1 MKRWEQFSPLAKRM
15 VIYAAAMLA
24 LVLVLAL
31 WLYEPQQVEQVA
43 VTPVEEQA
51 PAPPRDMILYFGL
64 AQESL
69 LYPETRQVPAC
80 DDESAC
86 LERLVAELA
95 AGPGAE
101 SSLVRVLP
109 EGSALQ
115 SVSIEEETVT
125 FDFNARLA
133 NGHPGGSVSEL
144 LTVYALV
151 DSVSAN
157 FPHLRQVRLLVD
169 GQPRET
175 LKGHIDISQPVAAD
189 FSWTRNPEEQEL
201 TVPVRGGEDG

>member
-1 MKRWEQFSPLAKRM
+1 MTL
-15 VIYAAAMLA
+15 
-24 LVLVLAL
+24 
-31 WLYEPQQVEQVA
+31 
-43 VTPVEEQA
+43 
-51 PAPPRDMILYFGL
+51 
-64 AQESL
+64 
-69 LYPETRQVPAC
+69 
-80 DDESAC
+80 
-86 LERLVAELA
+86 
-95 AGPGAE
+95 
-101 SSLVRVLP
+101 
-109 EGSALQ
+109 
-115 SVSIEEETVT
+115 
-125 FDFNARLA
+125 DFNARLV
-133 NGHPGGSVSEL
+133 NGHPGGSLSEL